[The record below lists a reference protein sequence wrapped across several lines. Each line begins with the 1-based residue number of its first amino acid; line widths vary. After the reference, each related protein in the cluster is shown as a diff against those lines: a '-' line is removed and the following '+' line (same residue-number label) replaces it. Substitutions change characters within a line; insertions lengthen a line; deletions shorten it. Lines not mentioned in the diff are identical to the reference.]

1 MKLTNNSELLINFFL
16 KKKCIEHKE
25 QSKKTNKIIKK
36 LYNDIYSG
44 YKFVNNIKINSEKN
58 NYNVKI
64 KKINNSNDIPKPKNM
79 TLNSVPQNIKNI
91 IDEKSKTEISYT
103 FSLFDRKIGI
113 QFIEEKSIDINEIEV
128 YNSYI
133 EYILIWLYIVNKYSS
148 KKCSKELNIYLY
160 LTSLRK
166 EIPTKKD
173 IIMNENNVNTAF
185 TTTCPIDS
193 EIVVYRKEEWFK
205 VMMHETFHN
214 FALDFS
220 DLDVSECHQK
230 ILSVFQVKSEVNLYE
245 AYTEVW
251 AEIMN
256 ALFCSFNKL
265 EDKKDLEQFIIN
277 SEFFL
282 YFERSYS
289 FFQLVK
295 TLNFMGLSY
304 KDLYSSSPES
314 ELKREKYYK
323 EDSNIL
329 SYYIITTVLINNYEG
344 FLSWCEENNGI
355 NSLLQFKQTKKN
367 MNEFCNLIEKNYKTK
382 SMLEGVECGEKFLN
396 VYKNEK
402 NITNKKLNEELNY
415 LMKNMRMTICELG

>member
-1 MKLTNNSELLINFFL
+1 MKLTNNSELLIHFFL

-25 QSKKTNKIIKK
+25 HSKKTNKIIKK
-36 LYNDIYSG
+36 LYNDIYTG
-44 YKFVNNIKINSEKN
+44 YKFVNDIKIKNEKN
-58 NYNVKI
+58 NYNVQI
-64 KKINNSNDIPKPKNM
+64 KKINNLNDIPKPKNM
-79 TLNSVPQNIKNI
+79 SLNGIPDNIKKI
-91 IDEKSKTEISYT
+91 INDNSKTEISYT
-103 FSLFDRKIGI
+103 FSLFDRKIKIHFIDENPITIKEI
-113 QFIEEKSIDINEIEV
+113 QV

-148 KKCSKELNIYLY
+148 HKCSKQLNIYLY

-166 EIPTKKD
+166 ELPTQKD
-173 IIMNENNVNTAF
+173 IILNENNVNTAF

-193 EIVVYRKEEWFK
+193 EIIVYRKEEWFK
-205 VMMHETFHN
+205 VMIHETIHN
-214 FALDFS
+214 FSLDFS
-220 DLDVSECHQK
+220 GLDVNECHEK
-230 ILSVFQVKSEVNLYE
+230 ILSIFPVKSEVNLYE

-265 EDKKDLEQFIIN
+265 DDKKDIEQFIIN

-295 TLNFMGLSY
+295 TLNFMGLTY
-304 KDLYSSSPES
+304 KDLYSSSFES
-314 ELKREKYYK
+314 KMKREKYYK

-329 SYYIITTVLINNYEG
+329 SYYIITTILLNNYEG
-344 FLSWCEENNGI
+344 FLSWCEENNGE
-355 NSLLQFKQTKKN
+355 NSLLQFKPTNKN
-367 MNEFCNLIEKNYKTK
+367 MIEFCNLIENNYKTK

-396 VYKNEK
+396 IYNNKNLDK
-402 NITNKKLNEELNY
+402 ELNY
-415 LMKNMRMTICELG
+415 LLKNMRMTICELG